1 MLGTKTLQ
9 RWTGKVP
16 IRVLGKGHTRHYSKV
31 FLVLFYRLA
40 DRPHV
45 PWYRRV
51 YNKLFI
57 GRSPFASFS
66 GTWLLTVTLCSFS
79 SNTLFY
85 WIVQCRA

>member
-45 PWYRRV
+45 SWYHA
-51 YNKLFI
+51 FTT
-57 GRSPFASFS
+57 S
-66 GTWLLTVTLCSFS
+66 CS
-79 SNTLFY
+79 
-85 WIVQCRA
+85 